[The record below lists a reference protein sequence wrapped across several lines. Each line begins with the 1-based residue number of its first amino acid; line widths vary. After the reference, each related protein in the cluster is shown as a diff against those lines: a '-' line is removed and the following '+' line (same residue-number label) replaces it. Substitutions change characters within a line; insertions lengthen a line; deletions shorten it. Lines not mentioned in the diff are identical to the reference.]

1 MLIAAEMLGF
11 TITAHRMLTSVTSFW
26 GVKSSPRDNATPP
39 APCRSMPL
47 RSYITNQQE
56 GMLMLFLHVFSFL
69 LLTWASE
76 YGPLNFIWAI
86 LDILWLMHG
95 SVVIWRSQVI
105 LWSPPISGF
114 WKCSLTFLYSKMQEM
129 PVTLEIEVTTKLFF
143 PMATGRC
150 WTLSGSKWIFLTL
163 FTIYCWCIEGLLSL
177 CLNLSPWKHS
187 NRTETALWLL
197 ARRIMKSSLSAV
209 ICHSDTLLLFTVRL
223 PLDYTQTHLFPSGA
237 DS

>member
-1 MLIAAEMLGF
+1 MWSHPPE
-11 TITAHRMLTSVTSFW
+11 ITPHHQHCV
-26 GVKSSPRDNATPP
+26 D
-39 APCRSMPL
+39 PCRSDL
-47 RSYITNQQE
+47 ILQQE

-69 LLTWASE
+69 LLW
-76 YGPLNFIWAI
+76 IWTPELYLSYFGHFVAPA
-86 LDILWLMHG
+86 W
-95 SVVIWRSQVI
+95 VI
-105 LWSPPISGF
+105 LWSPTISGF

-163 FTIYCWCIEGLLSL
+163 FTIYCWCVEGLLSL

-187 NRTETALWLL
+187 TRTETALWLL

-223 PLDYTQTHLFPSGA
+223 PLDYTQTHLCPSGA